1 VDANHRETDMNRVTS
16 SRYILALLPLL
27 ILLPGCASMNKSECM
42 TVDWQTV
49 GYEDGAAGRS
59 GDRIA
64 QHRKACAKHG
74 VTPDLKA
81 YQAGREQGLREYCQP
96 QNGYRLGERGGEYGG
111 ICPADLA
118 RHFEDAYR
126 DGFELYGLRARV
138 SEAANDVANMR
149 AEFKRS
155 QDEMIAASAVV
166 IDGTVDKAVKAQALL
181 DVKRLAERQ
190 GALKAQIAQRERD
203 HMNFQR
209 DLDAYLAST
218 GPR

>member
-1 VDANHRETDMNRVTS
+1 MNRIAS
-16 SRYILALLPLL
+16 SRYILLLLPLL
-27 ILLPGCASMNKSECM
+27 VLLPGCASMNKSECL

-74 VTPDLKA
+74 VTPDLRA

-96 QNGYRLGERGGEYGG
+96 QNGYRLGERGADQPGF
-111 ICPADLA
+111 CPADLA
-118 RHFEDAYR
+118 RNFEDAYR
-126 DGFELYGLRARV
+126 DGFELYSLRTRV
-138 SEAANDVANMR
+138 SQAANDINAMR
-149 AEFKRS
+149 AELMRA
-155 QDEMIAASAVV
+155 QDAMIAASAVV
-166 IDGTVDKAVKAQALL
+166 IDSNADKAAKAQALL

-190 GALKAQIAQRERD
+190 GVLKAQIAQREEDRL
-203 HMNFQR
+203 HYQR
-209 DLDAYLAST
+209 DLDQYLASV

>member
-1 VDANHRETDMNRVTS
+1 LATNIPETDMNRVTS
-16 SRYILALLPLL
+16 TRYILALLPLL
-27 ILLPGCASMNKSECM
+27 ALLPGCATMSKAECM

-74 VTPDLKA
+74 VTPDLSA

-96 QNGYRLGERGGEYGG
+96 QNGYRLGENGRDYPGF
-111 ICPADLA
+111 CPTDLA
-118 RHFEDAYR
+118 RNFEDAYR
-126 DGFELYGLRARV
+126 DGFELYGLRSRV
-138 SEAANDVANMR
+138 NQAASEVSSMR
-149 AEFKRS
+149 AELMRA
-155 QDEMIAASAVV
+155 QDDMVAASAVV
-166 IDGTVDKAVKAQALL
+166 IDPQAEKPAKAQALL

-190 GALKAQIAQRERD
+190 GELKSQIVQRERD
-203 HMNFQR
+203 RMNFQR
-209 DLDAYLAST
+209 DLDAYMASA